1 METAAELTGQ
11 EIAAMA
17 ESLSDPANLN
27 VDTMSAI
34 MHRLGPGLLALG
46 QKILAAVLIFLIG
59 RKIIAMIEK
68 MLSRSMERAGVDVGV
83 TRFLRALT
91 QFVMNVFLLFVI
103 AGQLGVDSASI
114 VAVLGAA
121 GLALSLALQQSLG
134 NFAGGLLILIM
145 KPFRVGDY
153 IICSSGE
160 GKVSMVGLVYTTIL
174 TIDNKAITIP
184 NGTLSNSTV
193 TNVTAMDQRVLE
205 LKVGIAYEADIRT
218 AKSILERVYREHP
231 MVKQEEGIKV
241 FVDSLG
247 DSSVMLGIRGWVE
260 TTEYWQT
267 RWDILEQIK
276 LAFDKAGIE
285 IPYNKMDVHLK

>member
-1 METAAELTGQ
+1 MATAAELTGE
-11 EIAAMA
+11 EIAAVA

-27 VDTMSAI
+27 VDTMAAI
-34 MHRLGPGLLALG
+34 MHRIGPGLMALG
-46 QKILAAVLIFLIG
+46 QKVLVAIIIFLIG
-59 RKIIAMIEK
+59 RKIISMIEK
-68 MLSRSMERAGVDVGV
+68 MLSRSMEHAGMDVGV

-91 QFVMNVFLLFVI
+91 QFVMNVFLLFMI
-103 AGQLGVDSASI
+103 AGQLGMDP
-114 VAVLGAA
+114 A

-153 IICSSGE
+153 IISPSGE

-174 TIDNKAITIP
+174 TTDNKTITIP

-193 TNVTAMDQRVLE
+193 TNVTAMDKRMLE

-218 AKSILERVYREHP
+218 AKAVLERVYREHP
-231 MVKQEEGIKV
+231 MVKKDEDIKV

-247 DSSVMLGIRGWVE
+247 DSSVVLGIRGWVE
-260 TTEYWQT
+260 TSDYWQT
-267 RWDILEQIK
+267 RWDILERIK
-276 LAFDKAGIE
+276 LSFDEAGIE
-285 IPYNKMDVHLK
+285 IPYNKMDVHLKQ

>member
-1 METAAELTGQ
+1 MATAAELTGE
-11 EIAAMA
+11 EIAAVA

-27 VDTMSAI
+27 VDTMTAI
-34 MHRLGPGLLALG
+34 MHRIGPGLMALG
-46 QKILAAVLIFLIG
+46 QKVLVALIIFLIG
-59 RKIIAMIEK
+59 RKIISMIEK
-68 MLSRSMERAGVDVGV
+68 MLSRSMEHAGMDVGV

-91 QFVMNVFLLFVI
+91 QFVMNVFLLFMD
-103 AGQLGVDSASI
+103 GASI

-153 IICSSGE
+153 IISPSGE

-174 TIDNKAITIP
+174 TTDNKAITIP

-193 TNVTAMDQRVLE
+193 TNVTAMDKRMLE

-218 AKSILERVYREHP
+218 AKAVLERVYREHP
-231 MVKQEEGIKV
+231 MVKKDEDIKV

-247 DSSVMLGIRGWVE
+247 DSSVVLGIR
-260 TTEYWQT
+260 
-267 RWDILEQIK
+267 RWDLLERIK
-276 LAFDKAGIE
+276 LSFDEAGIE
-285 IPYNKMDVHLK
+285 IPYNKMDVHLKQ